1 VSPRLRDGLLITLTF
16 GAGAVDA
23 ITYLGLG
30 RVFTANMTGNLV
42 LLGIAAGK
50 RVGGEGI
57 RALISLAA
65 YMLGAYLGGRSV
77 TRWPRPAAW
86 PAGVKLVLAAD
97 ALAQAGLW
105 AGWLIS
111 GAHPGTGLQAG
122 LVAASALA
130 MGLQAGAARTLGV
143 AGLTTTYVTGTL
155 TGLVGQLGEAAGGRD
170 DRVRRGL
177 ALLVL
182 FGGAAISALLFLH
195 ARNWAP
201 GLPLLVTLLVLLSG
215 LVAGRRVE
223 T

>member
-1 VSPRLRDGLLITLTF
+1 VPPRLRDGLLITLTF

-30 RVFTANMTGNLV
+30 KVFTANMTGNLV
-42 LLGIAAGK
+42 LLGIAVAK

-57 RALISLAA
+57 RAVISLAA
-65 YMLGAYLGGRSV
+65 YVLGAYLGGRSV

-86 PAGVKLVLAAD
+86 PAGVKVVLAAD

-105 AGWLIS
+105 VGWLLS

-143 AGLTTTYVTGTL
+143 AGLTTTYVTGAL
-155 TGLVGQLGEAAGGRD
+155 TGLVGLGEAAG
-170 DRVRRGL
+170 RVRRGL
-177 ALLVL
+177 ALLAL
-182 FGGAAISALLFLH
+182 FGGAAIAALLFVH

-201 GLPLLVTLLVLLSG
+201 GLPLLVTLLVLISG
-215 LVAGRRVE
+215 LVAARRAE